1 MSLMLDKLVSWIT
14 NIYNRALIYIVV
26 VFMNYDTISQT
37 VNKYTISSPYIAT
50 TVCLLLILAVLSS
63 LAHRFPASVARSLQ
77 VPLFHPLLICIL
89 DMIGLRHDL
98 IE

>member
-1 MSLMLDKLVSWIT
+1 MSLMLDKLASWIT

-26 VFMNYDTISQT
+26 FMNYNTISQT

-50 TVCLLLILAVLSS
+50 TVCLLLILAVLAS